1 MRAKVS
7 ARLHSDKNGCQA
19 FVCFIQYWRQSDNK
33 IVQIEV
39 SNISLSNV
47 PALLLLSDYLN
58 VFSLRLA
65 IEGIIVATRNIS
77 ASIKRVKLNGR
88 VKKTV
93 GEPREIV
100 MARRRYSSI
109 IGPRIKPKSM
119 GAGSK

>member
-1 MRAKVS
+1 M
-7 ARLHSDKNGCQA
+7 
-19 FVCFIQYWRQSDNK
+19 CFNQYWRQSDNK

-109 IGPRIKPKSM
+109 IGPRMKPKSM